1 MAGNGGFK
9 SAINGF
15 DKNEVNE
22 YIGNLR
28 KRLQEMEADIRSNEE
43 KTRAAVK
50 TAEEADSRIAELEKK
65 NAERVSELEAQVKT
79 ERRNADNLQNEN
91 DELKRKLRHASSA
104 SQSGGGSGAS
114 AASVAEAEKR
124 AAETIEKANAQA
136 KEIVEKA
143 KAAAQQIMSGAGKSG
158 GGVSAKSAEE
168 FGAILREL
176 TKSVTDALNAASR
189 KASEMS
195 GGAGGAGGAV
205 SAPVSEL
212 DLSAFEA
219 PQAEVPAPAAAAPKP
234 APEVKPAE
242 SVSMDDLFSN
252 MADDSDMSDMGDFGE
267 IKPLDPLKPN
277 HEVVEGFDL
286 SDVGKFNEE
295 GAVTEVAPIDKK
307 SGGAVIDED
316 FTAELLTQTVP
327 SSALKDQ
334 IDEDLFA
341 AVKEREEQ
349 FAVQPSDDKKDF
361 DMDDAAGGL
370 DAMNALLGQMGAAL
384 ESAGG
389 NASLDLDASEPA
401 AADNSASDNPWA
413 DLQNQLNAMEESGN
427 FGGGDDG
434 SASAPEAP
442 ADDPKAPDADD
453 SSIWNFD
460 SDMGSDTAD
469 DDMSSDLFGNF

>member
-28 KRLQEMEADIRSNEE
+28 KKLQEMEADIRSNEE

-189 KASEMS
+189 KASEIS
-195 GGAGGAGGAV
+195 DGAGGAV
-205 SAPVSEL
+205 SAPVPEL

-219 PQAEVPAPAAAAPKP
+219 PQAEVPAAGAAAAKP
-234 APEVKPAE
+234 APEVKRAE

>member
-28 KRLQEMEADIRSNEE
+28 KKLQEMEADIRSNEE

-189 KASEMS
+189 KVSEIS
-195 GGAGGAGGAV
+195 DAPGGAM
-205 SAPVSEL
+205 SAPVPEL

-219 PQAEVPAPAAAAPKP
+219 PQAEVPAAGAAAAKP

-334 IDEDLFA
+334 VDEDLFA